1 MLSVATRP
9 LLSAGLLAALLSSP
23 LNASSAWASSEPGPR
38 LLDVQARAEQQVVP
52 DKATLSARLWERT
65 PATAQR
71 DDTQANPEALTKA
84 RTRLEERARNL
95 IQRIEAAGL
104 SRDAIKAGSLNIQ
117 PETIYEPSGKD
128 AQQNT
133 PMVRTR
139 IERPFEIEIT
149 DLDKLP
155 TILDSLTEAG
165 VNVMDGISYDLT
177 DRQAVS
183 DETLTMALERARDKA
198 ELMSS
203 TLGVTLG
210 PVHGITEQQA
220 PNYQPRMMSMA
231 SDAMENSGSA
241 EYRPGTITLEA
252 TVNVSWEIGE
262 QP

>member
-23 LNASSAWASSEPGPR
+23 LSASSAWAGSEPSPR
-38 LLDVQARAEQQVVP
+38 LLDVQAHAEQQVLP

-65 PATAQR
+65 PAIAQR
-71 DDTQANPEALTKA
+71 DDIQANPEALAKA
-84 RTRLEERARNL
+84 RTRLEERASNL

-104 SRDAIKAGSLNIQ
+104 TRDSIKAGSLNVQ

-139 IERPFEIEIT
+139 IERPFELEIT
-149 DLDKLP
+149 DLDQLP
-155 TILDSLTEAG
+155 TLLDALTEAG
-165 VNVMDGISYDLT
+165 VNAMDGISYDLT

-183 DETLTMALERARDKA
+183 DETLAMALERARDKA

-210 PVHGITEQQA
+210 SVHAISEQQT
-220 PNYQPRMMSMA
+220 PSYQPRMMAMA
-231 SDAMENSGSA
+231 SDARESGGSA